1 MNLRSLSGKC
11 ALILSLA
18 TQAQTNYDT
27 VRIHPVKITGLIYM
41 LKKHQA
47 LRATWCLCA
56 FVVKK
61 KIIISFLKF
70 LPLAPAATGQ
80 CLRHPPDYSSA

>member
-1 MNLRSLSGKC
+1 VWRLPTYRIWLGIAISVTKASIMNLRSLSVKC

-27 VRIHPVKITGLIYM
+27 VRIHPVKITG
-41 LKKHQA
+41 HQA

-61 KIIISFLKF
+61 NIISFLKF
-70 LPLAPAATGQ
+70 LPLA
-80 CLRHPPDYSSA
+80 S

>member
-1 MNLRSLSGKC
+1 VWRLPTYRIWLGIAISVTKASIMNLRSLSGKC

-61 KIIISFLKF
+61 KLLFRF
-70 LPLAPAATGQ
+70 
-80 CLRHPPDYSSA
+80 